1 MLRHHFPPLLLQ
13 ASRTLMHKILR
24 SPRHIVLGQLV
35 PIKKEGDVEL
45 AGIPLLSL
53 FDVGHERCEDGHG
66 NFKFGESFSIHSPPF
81 SKNLLC
87 ASYSMGSGE
96 PYQVTRLYLKKSTF
110 MHRRLS
116 TQKFMMTFLNL
127 LLHGVI
133 GLVCDLIGRLLLSPS
148 NITL

>member
-1 MLRHHFPPLLLQ
+1 
-13 ASRTLMHKILR
+13 MHKILR
-24 SPRHIVLGQLV
+24 SPRHIVLGQLI
-35 PIKKEGDVEL
+35 PIKKEGNVEL

-53 FDVGHERCEDGHG
+53 LDVGHEGCEDRHG

-96 PYQVTRLYLKKSTF
+96 PYQVTRLYLKKINFYAPPTSN
-110 MHRRLS
+110 
-116 TQKFMMTFLNL
+116 QKFMMTFLSL

-133 GLVCDLIGRLLLSPS
+133 GLVCDLIGRPLLSPS

>member
-13 ASRTLMHKILR
+13 AGRTLMHKILR

-53 FDVGHERCEDGHG
+53 LDVGHERCEDGHS

-81 SKNLLC
+81 SKTLLC
-87 ASYSMGSGE
+87 AS
-96 PYQVTRLYLKKSTF
+96 
-110 MHRRLS
+110 
-116 TQKFMMTFLNL
+116 
-127 LLHGVI
+127 
-133 GLVCDLIGRLLLSPS
+133 
-148 NITL
+148 